1 MNLAS
6 RVGNRQYAADMQQI
20 ISAIDGMLGHS
31 DWRRRRV
38 VRLGSGAHAAGLDLG
53 DAPAA
58 DIVEP
63 HTRVTVICS
72 GTHMQTLLDAALAA
86 GATFTN
92 DRYPRATEPDLSR
105 LRPSEP
111 TGSTLPTLVREGASI
126 GAPSRSVKE
135 PAKPL
140 NPCTTSS

>member
-1 MNLAS
+1 MA
-6 RVGNRQYAADMQQI
+6 
-20 ISAIDGMLGHS
+20 
-31 DWRRRRV
+31 RRMV
-38 VRLGSGAHAAGLDLG
+38 
-53 DAPAA
+53 PAA
-58 DIVEP
+58 RNEAENGDP
-63 HTRVTVICS
+63 AVTFLAEKLI
-72 GTHMQTLLDAALAA
+72 ALAA